1 MITAVDTNVLVDVL
15 TGDEQHAAASARALS
30 TCVREGSVI
39 ASEVVWAETAAGY
52 RDLGAFR
59 EAMKRLGV
67 EFAPLQRAAAEAAS
81 AAWRLYRVHGGTRSR
96 IVGDFLVGAHAQ
108 HQAERLLTRDRGFV
122 RRYFAQLLVVD
133 PSSDGSSG
141 G

>member
-30 TCVREGSVI
+30 ACVRDGSVI

-52 RDLGAFR
+52 GDLRAFR
-59 EAMKRLGV
+59 DAMERLGV
-67 EFAPLQRAAAEAAS
+67 AFSPIQQAAAESAS
-81 AAWRLYRVHGGTRSR
+81 TAWRLYRSQGGSRSR
-96 IVGDFLVGAHAQ
+96 VVGDFLVGAHAH
-108 HQAERLLTRDRGFV
+108 HQAQRLLTRDRGFV
-122 RRYFAQLLVVD
+122 RRYFAELVVVD
-133 PSSDGSSG
+133 PSADGSAG